1 MIALLAGLALSTLI
15 SEDLA
20 SIGAGLLARE
30 GHVPLTH
37 AVVTCTV
44 GVYIGDLG
52 LWSLGFV
59 VGRRSVRIPWLSRAL
74 GATSIATVR
83 SQFEMRLGA
92 SILVSRFVPGSR
104 LPMYVAMG
112 IWGQRPLAFATWSL
126 IAVIAWTPALVIATM
141 YFGDVVVMHALTG
154 IRTGIF
160 GALVTAVGVWVA
172 TRLAGRGVARLVRL
186 YHQRLAHTIET
197 PT

>member
-20 SIGAGLLARE
+20 SISAGLLARE
-30 GHVPLTH
+30 GHVPLTY
-37 AVVTCTV
+37 AVVACTV

-52 LWSLGFV
+52 LWGLGFV
-59 VGRRSVRIPWLSRAL
+59 VGRRSVRISWLSRAL
-74 GATSIATVR
+74 HATSIATIR

-104 LPMYVAMG
+104 LPMYVSMG
-112 IWGQRPLAFATWSL
+112 IWGQRPLAFAAWSL
-126 IAVIAWTPALVIATM
+126 VAVIAWTPALVIATM
-141 YFGDVVVMHALTG
+141 YVGDVVVMHALMGITTG
-154 IRTGIF
+154 VL
-160 GALVTAVGVWVA
+160 GALVTAFGVWVA
-172 TRLAGRGVARLVRL
+172 TRLAGRGVARVIRH

>member
-30 GHVPLTH
+30 GHVPLTY
-37 AVVTCTV
+37 AVVACIV

-52 LWSLGFV
+52 LWGLGFFL
-59 VGRRSVRIPWLSRAL
+59 GRRSVRTPWLCRTL
-74 GATSIATVR
+74 GATSVAAVR
-83 SQFEMRLGA
+83 SQFELRLGA

-104 LPMYVAMG
+104 LLMYVAMG
-112 IWGQRPLAFATWSL
+112 VWGQRPLAFAAWSL
-126 IAVIAWTPALVIATM
+126 IAVIAWTPALVIATR

-154 IRTGIF
+154 IRTGVF
-160 GALVTAVGVWVA
+160 GALVTAFGVWVA